1 MMRRTTTRTKA
12 TKRRALGSAAV
23 LLLAA
28 VIAFSQPAFS
38 QPANGGYAVVAGT
51 VFNDRGFVIR
61 GATVSLTPQ
70 GTSKLKKQQAVT
82 DARGEFAFR
91 LSSVQANWVVRVSIK
106 GFMAAEKTV
115 EVTGE
120 ERKDVTL
127 ELAAESK

>member
-1 MMRRTTTRTKA
+1 MRMMTTRTSTRMRRTTTRT
-12 TKRRALGSAAV
+12 SWSIW
-23 LLLAA
+23 LLAVVVTFGQQQA
-28 VIAFSQPAFS
+28 GV
-38 QPANGGYAVVAGT
+38 GYAVVAGT
-51 VFNDRGFVIR
+51 VFNDRGFVVR

-70 GTSKLKKQQAVT
+70 GASKLKKQQAVT

-91 LSSVQANWVVRVSIK
+91 VPPVQGNWVARASIK

-127 ELAAESK
+127 ELVAESK